1 MNHTVEYIHHFT
13 CEKCSGWWS
22 IATDENWKPKQ
33 MWCPMCGTKQKKDV
47 LIDVKT
53 GELKYEDSKN

>member
-22 IATDENWKPKQ
+22 IASHENYKPKK
-33 MWCPMCGTKQKKDV
+33 MWCPMCGTKQEKDV

-53 GELKYEDSKN
+53 GDLK